1 MTDHY
6 PKTEQQEHAT
16 GTADYYPRSAEET
29 LAGLGTSA
37 NGLTS
42 AEAAARLQKY
52 GENRIEE
59 KKKKTRLKLFI
70 EQFKS
75 HFILIL
81 LIAAIVEIFLRKY
94 TESAA
99 IFLILFIN
107 ATLGYTQE
115 YRAQTSIEAL
125 RRMAAPRAKVLR
137 DGIRTQIETE
147 KLVPGDIILLETGD
161 KVPADARLL
170 EAVNLQAQESAL
182 TGESVP
188 VTKTKER
195 LGKSLQIGD
204 RKNMLFSG
212 TIIANGRGTAVV
224 TASGSGTEIGRIAN
238 LIQAEDAKTPLQ
250 EKLAQLSAHI
260 SYIVAF
266 VSATVFL
273 AGFLRKEE
281 TFNLFLTTV
290 SLAVAAIPEGLPIV
304 VTLTASLGIQRMAK
318 KNALIRKLSSV
329 ETLGCATVI
338 CTDKTGTLTC
348 NQMTVKKIYAN
359 RSIVE
364 VSGEGYSAE
373 GKFSSDPA
381 KFTILLKA
389 GALCNDAS
397 LTPKPAGDPTEIALL
412 VSAAKAGLTKELLEN
427 ETPRTGET
435 PFTSERKYMA
445 TIHGDTAYAKG
456 APDELLKLCSH
467 VVIDGKAVKLTKK
480 GRDEIL
486 DANKNLADEALRVLG
501 VAYKPISGKYSETD
515 FIFLGLQ
522 GMIDPPR
529 KEVKEDIEKCR
540 HAGIKVIMIT
550 GDHPSTASAIA
561 KQLGLEVKILT
572 GAEVD
577 TMPDLTQVVE
587 DIIIYARVSPEHKLK
602 IVEALK
608 KHGHVVAMTGDGVN
622 DAPALKKA
630 DIGIAMGITGTDVA
644 KESSDMILADDNFT
658 SIVNAVEEGRVI
670 YANIKKFLRFQL
682 STNAGAIL
690 TVFIGTLS
698 GLPLPL
704 TALQLLWINIIVDG
718 PPALSLSMEP
728 IERGFMEKP
737 PRNPKEQILTKRML
751 SYIAATG
758 FVMCVGTLGIFSYLL
773 STNAEK
779 AQTLAFTTFVLF
791 QLFNVLNCRSSTQ
804 SVFKLGFFSNKTAL
818 LAIGGAVLTQAAI
831 VYFSPLQNVF
841 GTVPLLAQ
849 DWLLSAAI
857 ASSIFVGFELYK
869 AVRKRF

>member
-1 MTDHY
+1 MTDY
-6 PKTEQQEHAT
+6 PTKEEEEYFSKA
-16 GTADYYPRSAEET
+16 AEET
-29 LAGLGTSA
+29 LNDLQASEEGLSG
-37 NGLTS
+37 